1 MIAVLSQVS
10 NCLLMEVGHKS
21 SDVIEINQNT
31 PEQSLSPGKVLVA
44 IKAAGVKSSRFENCF
59 CTPKTPVSKCR
70 DFSLV
75 IIIIH
80 VFSLVTLFPLG
91 QNV

>member
-44 IKAAGVKSSRFENCF
+44 IKAARVN
-59 CTPKTPVSKCR
+59 PVDLKIASVHQKLPLASVAISVLLLLL
-70 DFSLV
+70 FMYSLW
-75 IIIIH
+75 
-80 VFSLVTLFPLG
+80 
-91 QNV
+91 

>member
-21 SDVIEINQNT
+21 SDVIEIIQNT
-31 PEQSLSPGKVLVA
+31 PEQSLSPGKVLVP
-44 IKAAGVKSSRFENCF
+44 IKAARESSRFENCF
-59 CTPKTPVSKCR
+59 CTPKTSVSKCR
-70 DFSLV
+70 NFSLV

>member
-44 IKAAGVKSSRFENCF
+44 IKDVGA
-59 CTPKTPVSKCR
+59 
-70 DFSLV
+70 
-75 IIIIH
+75 
-80 VFSLVTLFPLG
+80 
-91 QNV
+91 